1 MTMLHIL
8 FSFEC
13 LLVAILSQTQPV
25 IEILEEAPPGTVLI
39 DNLQTRFQFGPNYP
53 PTLQYAAIGNPSS
66 PGIASLEIRPHRF
79 GGNLQLVIR
88 DGSRGPDRE
97 ELCDTRQIPQSQHP
111 PPCDIAL
118 VILHGDRQNPSYAK
132 LTLRILDIND
142 NAPTFAKGDLL
153 EVRIPEDLPDSRE
166 SSSSVY
172 ATYAKYDRP
181 THTISLPTAFDLDMA
196 ENDIKYYR
204 LTTISGHEV
213 DETQFTLVNN
223 GSGIAMDSSRL
234 SSTDLRGTQTPALQI
249 TGQLDREKQSDL
261 WFHLLALDGG
271 IPQRTGTLSIHLIV
285 TDLNDNRPKFRKP
298 IYHQPTFV
306 LNAEPYGSPA
316 TSSDVLRIVETL
328 PVGSELLTLI
338 ADDVD
343 EGVNAQV
350 TYRLREPLA
359 SESDAAMAYQ
369 SFALTRRNHS
379 VSLRIARPLDADS
392 PHGKMWVDSMNKQL
406 FGNIVHLTVEAVD
419 AGSPALTGTAT
430 IPILIENVNDNQ
442 PEIAVQFTNP
452 IQISTSSFN
461 HSNTGSTQAGTLQ
474 ENLTGPNTVAH
485 LTVTDGDLLAPS
497 SSTRLS
503 SHSQP
508 RDNVRC
514 EANDTRFSLDKLP
527 SMSSQIAPDSG
538 SMAHTSLSLYFYRVS
553 ALKMVDREEAEWIHV
568 QITCIDQVGA
578 EYPQYGFPATNTYL
592 STVQLTGSVIMTIKV
607 LDVNDNAPKFTK
619 EIYRYSVTETPSN
632 PSLFGNKFIPDTA
645 RVLVGQVHA
654 VDADDGANGLVH
666 YRLLTNPRDAFQV
679 DTIKGTIWRVGP
691 LDREKDAHF
700 ELKIEAQDQSI
711 PALSSTCLVEVN
723 VLDVNDHV
731 PYWVP
736 SGLEEEMGKYRFGRS
751 EDGVFY
757 FSVSEDTEVGQTIG
771 LLRAFDVDGITENDW
786 TQIPIDIQASNT
798 LGNHLALKSD
808 SGLIYQLEAVED
820 ASAFAINRRT
830 GELRLNRKLDRETRA
845 HYELRAFAIDNP
857 PASLSTPLT
866 HVGSVVSSNRPWEA
880 IPSIRYTATATVIV
894 TVLDVN
900 DNYPQFESPLIG
912 QEFHIEPGSSL
923 ATPGTTLFTAK
934 AYDADNGENAT
945 VRYALEGGGYGLVE
959 IDSTTGM
966 CYTREPIQKSTLM
979 NLFAN
984 THIALTEHMQTSS
997 RESVEGGKI
1006 QGDVS
1011 NIAPEGRSFSISLVV
1026 IAYDLGTPKQLNN
1039 SRTVRLVWNA
1049 GNMKD
1054 TQSSYPHSA
1063 LLGGAYGQSLL
1074 FNGKWNRTERIV
1086 IPLVIGAFLQ
1096 GKFQLND
1103 RLREPSRHQQFGS
1116 PPPELNRSKTRRKL
1130 DRWRW
1135 CNQPGESQLEPIG
1148 TVSDK
1153 LDRRV
1158 TKVMG
1163 NNQSNMIGSPIY
1175 DYQNRPM
1182 SREQFTGRCATALE
1196 NPLPTTMQSYL
1207 PDCIPVTEANF
1218 QDTFEHSEIGHMLIN
1233 SQSSKVMKSE
1243 WKNRTRY
1250 VGSTLSRAFSE
1261 ESLGIAKQTD
1271 LGYTA
1276 LRAYPTMVPES
1287 IRFAPILDGRDT
1299 ESYYRVRKQTR
1310 PFSPAVHHKPNEDNR
1325 TIPVCRPISTA
1336 RPEPV
1341 RLNSSAFYNPF
1352 NMVANTTAMTYP
1364 TLTYDPGSD
1373 LEPYEQYELEADTG
1387 DQDGTKPRAHAG
1399 GSGWKVKLADAYAE
1413 NTFV

>member
-1 MTMLHIL
+1 MLHIL

-13 LLVAILSQTQPV
+13 LLATVLSQTQPV
-25 IEILEEAPPGTVLI
+25 IEILEEASPGTVLI
-39 DNLQTRFQFGPNYP
+39 DNLQTRFQFGPNYS
-53 PTLQYAAIGNPSS
+53 PTLPYAAIGNPSS

-97 ELCDTRQIPQSQHP
+97 ELCDTRQIPRSQHP

-142 NAPTFAKGDLL
+142 NTPVFAKGDIL
-153 EVRIPEDLPDSRE
+153 EIRIPEDLPDSRDR
-166 SSSSVY
+166 SSSVY
-172 ATYAKYDRP
+172 ASYGKYDHP
-181 THTISLPTAFDLDMA
+181 THTISLPTAFDLDVA
-196 ENDIKYYR
+196 ENDIKFYR
-204 LTTISGHEV
+204 LTTISGHEI
-213 DETQFTLVNN
+213 DEAQVTLVNN
-223 GSGIAMDSSRL
+223 GSGIAMDTSRL
-234 SSTDLRGTQTPALQI
+234 SSTEIRGTETPALQI

-306 LNAEPYGSPA
+306 LNAEPYSSPA
-316 TSSDVLRIVETL
+316 MGSDVLRIVETL
-328 PVGSELLTLI
+328 PVGTELLTLT
-338 ADDVD
+338 AEDVD
-343 EGVNAQV
+343 EGINAQL

-359 SESDAAMAYQ
+359 SEPDAAMAYQ
-369 SFALTRRNHS
+369 SFALSRRNHS
-379 VSLRIARPLDADS
+379 VSLRIARLLDADS
-392 PHGKMWVDSMNKQL
+392 PHGKMWADGMNRQL
-406 FGNIVHLTVEAVD
+406 FGNLVHLTVEAVD
-419 AGSPALTGTAT
+419 AGSPALTGTVT

-452 IQISTSSFN
+452 IQISSPSFN
-461 HSNTGSTQAGTLQ
+461 RSSTDSTQAGSLQ

-497 SSTRLS
+497 FTTRLS
-503 SHSQP
+503 SYNQP

-527 SMSSQIAPDSG
+527 SMSSQLAPDQG
-538 SMAHTSLSLYFYRVS
+538 SMAHTSLSLYFYRLS

-578 EYPQYGFPATNTYL
+578 EYPQYGFPTTNTYL
-592 STVQLTGSVIMTIKV
+592 STIQLTGSVIVTIRV

-619 EIYRYSVTETPSN
+619 EIYRYSVMETPSN
-632 PSLFGNKFIPDTA
+632 PSLFGNKFTSDNA
-645 RVLVGQVHA
+645 RVLIGQVHA
-654 VDADDGANGLVH
+654 EDADEGENGLIH
-666 YRLLTNPRDAFQV
+666 YKLLNNPRDAFQV

-700 ELKIEAQDQSI
+700 ELKIEAQDQST

-736 SGLEEEMGKYRFGRS
+736 TGFEEEMGKHRFGRS

-771 LLRAFDVDGITENDW
+771 LLRAFDVDGITEGDW
-786 TQIPIDIQASNT
+786 TQIPIDIQPPNT
-798 LGNHLALKSD
+798 FGNQIALKSD
-808 SGLIYQLEAVED
+808 SAIVYQLEAVED
-820 ASAFAINRRT
+820 ASAFVINRRT
-830 GELRLNRKLDRETRA
+830 GELRLNRKLDREARA

-857 PASLSTPLT
+857 PTSLSTPLPY
-866 HVGSVVSSNRPWEA
+866 VGNVVSSNRPWEA
-880 IPSIRYTATATVIV
+880 IQPIRYTATATVII

-966 CYTREPIQKSTLM
+966 CYTREPIQQSTLM
-979 NLFAN
+979 NLLAN
-984 THIALTEHMQTSS
+984 THISLTEHLQTAS
-997 RESVEGGKI
+997 RGSVEESKI
-1006 QGDVS
+1006 QGDTS

-1039 SRTVRLVWNA
+1039 SRTVRLVWSA
-1049 GNMKD
+1049 GSTKD
-1054 TQSSYPHSA
+1054 AQSSHPHSA

-1074 FNGKWNRTERIV
+1074 FSGKWNRTERII
-1086 IPLVIGAFLQ
+1086 IPLVIGAFLLLFLICGILFGIARHRNRQ
-1096 GKFQLND
+1096 GKLQLTD
-1103 RLREPSRHQQFGS
+1103 RLRRSPKHQQLGS
-1116 PPPELNRSKTRRKL
+1116 PPSELNRAKTCGKL
-1130 DRWRW
+1130 GRLRW
-1135 CNQPGESQLEPIG
+1135 CIRTGRSQLVPIS

-1153 LDRRV
+1153 LERKV
-1158 TKVMG
+1158 TQFMG
-1163 NNQSNMIGSPIY
+1163 KNQPNLIGSPIY
-1175 DYQNRPM
+1175 DYQTRPM
-1182 SREQFTGRCATALE
+1182 SREQFTRRCATAIE
-1196 NPLPTTMQSYL
+1196 NPLPNAMQSYL
-1207 PDCIPVTEANF
+1207 PGE
-1218 QDTFEHSEIGHMLIN
+1218 
-1233 SQSSKVMKSE
+1233 
-1243 WKNRTRY
+1243 
-1250 VGSTLSRAFSE
+1250 
-1261 ESLGIAKQTD
+1261 
-1271 LGYTA
+1271 
-1276 LRAYPTMVPES
+1276 
-1287 IRFAPILDGRDT
+1287 
-1299 ESYYRVRKQTR
+1299 
-1310 PFSPAVHHKPNEDNR
+1310 
-1325 TIPVCRPISTA
+1325 
-1336 RPEPV
+1336 
-1341 RLNSSAFYNPF
+1341 LN
-1352 NMVANTTAMTYP
+1352 
-1364 TLTYDPGSD
+1364 
-1373 LEPYEQYELEADTG
+1373 
-1387 DQDGTKPRAHAG
+1387 
-1399 GSGWKVKLADAYAE
+1399 
-1413 NTFV
+1413 